1 MNFNMKD
8 MNVPTEVNS
17 RLKQLKNSVEV
28 ENNKKQNADTTTD
41 SLKSRF
47 VYNGCGSDIT
57 FKSRFVYNVCG
68 YHLTPIPHQLQP
80 KLEFAH
86 PSPLF
91 GSLSVYKRLL
101 SNDNPWLRFDKVTS
115 LIKLLFT
122 HCLAGLHSVSLCLR
136 NNTNMTKSGMTS
148 TNDISTNGPYNDDNL
163 QFINIENELYENRLT
178 NYTYNNMVLM
188 NITKI

>member
-1 MNFNMKD
+1 MKN
-8 MNVPTEVNS
+8 MNVSVEVKS
-17 RLKQLKNSVEV
+17 GLKQLKNSVEV
-28 ENNKKQNADTTTD
+28 ENNKKQNANTTTD

-47 VYNGCGSDIT
+47 VYNACGSDIT
-57 FKSRFVYNVCG
+57 FKSRFVYDMCG
-68 YHLTPIPHQLQP
+68 YHLTPIPHKLQP

-91 GSLSVYKRLL
+91 GLLSVYKRLL
-101 SNDNPWLRFDKVTS
+101 SNYNPWLIMAKLTRLFS
-115 LIKLLFT
+115 RLFMQSIKHFNN
-122 HCLAGLHSVSLCLR
+122 VSLCLR
-136 NNTNMTKSGMTS
+136 NNMNISQSKSTS

-178 NYTYNNMVLM
+178 DYTYNNMVLM

>member
-1 MNFNMKD
+1 
-8 MNVPTEVNS
+8 MNVSVEIKS
-17 RLKQLKNSVEV
+17 GLKQLKNSVEV
-28 ENNKKQNADTTTD
+28 ENNKKQNENTTTD

-57 FKSRFVYNVCG
+57 FKSRFVYGMCG

-80 KLEFAH
+80 KLEIAH

-101 SNDNPWLRFDKVTS
+101 SNDNPWLMFDKVTS
-115 LIKLLFT
+115 CIK
-122 HCLAGLHSVSLCLR
+122 S
-136 NNTNMTKSGMTS
+136 NMTKSGMTS
-148 TNDISTNGPYNDDNL
+148 TNDLSTNGPYNEDNL
-163 QFINIENELYENRLT
+163 QYINIENQSYNNRLT
-178 NYTYNNMVLM
+178 DYTYNNMILS